1 MTYASSISEP
11 PLSSSSLEGFSTAS
25 FEQCAKDILKVCRES
40 LRQYGRVIEEY
51 REVEERE
58 WKLATQRKAETYRSL
73 IPTIITVSSAVLN
86 GLCVGVNLFQ
96 KPIGDFAG
104 KFPADMLK
112 QFYSEPNKFDYLK
125 FAKFI
130 TKNLESCNGICKA
143 GQELIHTHLEGNRV
157 DFDADIQKA
166 KELSDRRQREAS
178 ERRSESDEL
187 LRQWQQ
193 INREIAEAIKLV
205 ARG

>member
-11 PLSSSSLEGFSTAS
+11 SLSSSSLERFSTAS
-25 FEQCAKDILKVCRES
+25 FEQCAKEILKVCRES

-58 WKLATQRKAETYRSL
+58 WKIATHRKADTYRSL
-73 IPTIITVSSAVLN
+73 IPTIITVSSAVLS
-86 GLCVGVNLFQ
+86 GLCIGVNLAQ
-96 KPIGDFAG
+96 RHIGDLAE
-104 KFPADMLK
+104 KIAPDMLK
-112 QFYSEPNKFDYLK
+112 QFYSEPNKLNYLK
-125 FAKFI
+125 FAEFI
-130 TKNLESCNGICKA
+130 NKNLESGQGICKA
-143 GQELIHTHLEGNRV
+143 GQELFHNHLEARRV

-166 KELSDRRQREAS
+166 KDLSERRQREAS
-178 ERRSESDEL
+178 DRRSESDEL

-193 INREIAEAIKLV
+193 INREIAESIKLV